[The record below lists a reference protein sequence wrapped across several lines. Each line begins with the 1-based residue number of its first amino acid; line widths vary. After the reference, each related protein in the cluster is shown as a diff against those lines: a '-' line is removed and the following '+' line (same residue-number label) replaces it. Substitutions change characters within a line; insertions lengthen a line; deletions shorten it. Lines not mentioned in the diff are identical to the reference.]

1 MMQGLMTLLLI
12 DDTSAIV
19 LISSDIVQL
28 TEIQQVYL
36 IIETIALKV
45 KSYIVLQD
53 QLSYK
58 CDLR

>member
-1 MMQGLMTLLLI
+1 MTLLLI
-12 DDTSAIV
+12 DDTSVIV
-19 LISSDIVQL
+19 LIWSNIVQW

-45 KSYIVLQD
+45 KSYIVLQN

-58 CDLR
+58 CDLK

>member
-1 MMQGLMTLLLI
+1 MTLLLI

-45 KSYIVLQD
+45 KSYIVLQN

-58 CDLR
+58 CDLK